1 MGRGGYRKG
10 SGRKPTF
17 PREEKTKAVRLPEG
31 SIEAVKSAIL
41 ERKLFIDREKLEKIS
56 TDINFLLIGWGQ
68 ATDQG
73 KWERLRKISR
83 KLSEFL
89 EE

>member
-1 MGRGGYRKG
+1 MARGGFREG

-17 PREEKTKAVRLPEG
+17 PREEKTKAVRLPE
-31 SIEAVKSAIL
+31 SAIAAVKSAIS
-41 ERKLFIDREKLEKIS
+41 EGKLFISREEIEKIS
-56 TDINFLLIGWGQ
+56 TEINFLLMGWR
-68 ATDQG
+68 DRSDEE
-73 KWERLRKISR
+73 KWKQLRDVSR